1 MAPKSVPIVIAK
13 LALGKFALIYRQFCF
28 YVEAQRRVKSC
39 TDQPCQ
45 WIMPSSVDAIPFSR
59 IRDLDFSTPKS
70 ILLPT
75 KRGAHLNNNCAMI
88 CDPTEIESQHN
99 IRQASNHDSSST
111 YGFACNPNMI
121 DTSEEHKLR
130 FFNRMAKHSPCCL
143 SLIPSFC
150 EAYTTKQTIPSLP
163 PPLPASYDPRNEELT
178 YRELLNVA
186 ENFEFNLTLKHISD
200 VEQATKTQSKCD
212 A

>member
-1 MAPKSVPIVIAK
+1 MEAWIKTAVDGTVKCGHCNCKAG
-13 LALGKFALIYRQFCF
+13 LGEVCSHISAILF

-59 IRDLDFSTPKS
+59 FRDLDFSTPKS

-75 KRGAHLNNNCAMI
+75 KRGAHLNNDSAMI
-88 CDPTEIESQHN
+88 CDPTEIESLHN
-99 IRQASNHDSSST
+99 ISQASNHDSSST
-111 YGFACNPNMI
+111 YLFACNPNMI

-143 SLIPSFC
+143 FLMPSFC
-150 EAYTTKQTIPSLP
+150 ETYTTKQTIPSLP

-200 VEQATKTQSKCD
+200 VE
-212 A
+212 